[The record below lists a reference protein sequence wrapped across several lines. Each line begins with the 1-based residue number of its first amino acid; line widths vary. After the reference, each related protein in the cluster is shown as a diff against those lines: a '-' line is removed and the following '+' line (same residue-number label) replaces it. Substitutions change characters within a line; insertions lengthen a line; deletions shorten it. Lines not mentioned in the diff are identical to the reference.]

1 MDDVKQVIIIRKD
14 LGMRKGKVAAQAA
27 HASMKIL
34 LDRSNFEKHNE
45 KSTFW
50 EESYVWYFEVD
61 EDEPMFRWLRGE
73 FTKIVVYVKSEA
85 ELLEVYEKAKEAGL
99 LASLIT
105 DAGKTEFH
113 GDRTRT
119 AVAVGPDWSSKID
132 KVTGHLPLL

>member
-1 MDDVKQVIIIRKD
+1 VDDVKQVIIIRKD

>member
-27 HASMKIL
+27 HASMKVL
-34 LDRSNFEKHNE
+34 LDRSTFDQYKE

-50 EESYVWYFEVD
+50 EGSYIWYFEVD
-61 EDEPMFRWLRGE
+61 ESEPMYRWLRGE
-73 FTKIVVYVKSEA
+73 FTKVVVYVMSEA
-85 ELLEVYEKAKEAGL
+85 ELLDVYDKAKEAGL

-113 GDRTRT
+113 GDRTKT
-119 AVAVGPDWSSKID
+119 AVAVGPDWSSRID